1 MDNQNDRDIYVIPPN
16 FVDTGTF
23 FGGMFKA
30 RNVIEAGILAGGTG
44 IPVFLFLPAGLT
56 VRVIVLCLTSLPL
69 ALLALIGI
77 SGESLTSFLAIFL
90 KYLRNR
96 RVVGGDGEEAQGQK
110 GKPRRAK
117 SQRAGDKASGRDK
130 RTAAE
135 AEGNA
140 QEACIAGDKSSA
152 GKGTRGG
159 MRTEDAWGTQ
169 QPGGIAVPQGL
180 KNPDGDW
187 QADGRGGQ
195 QKDERDSLQRS
206 QREPS
211 RAGNYQEMC
220 VETHPERRE
229 DVSRKHT
236 SSRNDSKDSMDRKN
250 NKGRKDSKGSIGGI
264 SGWRRTGEEDFP
276 EEFDQVK
283 GYEIRQKLR
292 PSQGRRS
299 RDEWDEKPR
308 RMRNDGTESLEDK
321 GQDRRRQG
329 GNVEKRDRQEKTSR
343 QVKTNRQEKTN
354 GQGAD
359 RQGKSSRLA
368 EAEQCHIGRHGRC
381 KKDAGRMQENLNAG
395 SQKQDR
401 AKHRS
406 SAKAKHQPQAFW
418 NPVAE
423 FLPISKVE
431 NGMIYTK
438 DHRYVKVV
446 EVVPI
451 NFLLRSAREQRGIIY
466 SFVSYLKISPVKLQ
480 FKVLTRRADIG
491 RHISTVRK
499 EMAQETNGQCRLMQE
514 DYLQFVQQISS
525 REAVT
530 RRFFLIFEYEPWDA
544 RRGDEEAEAISQLQ
558 GAVRTASNY
567 LRQCGN
573 EVIVPDNEDEFT
585 VDVLYNL
592 LCRNESAV
600 KPLTR
605 KVQEVAAEYRSFI
618 GEDFYRKGTGNG
630 LYQKAVR
637 DGMENNFGQGDAED
651 SFQHGNSIPAVDFFA
666 PKSIDFTHGH
676 HICIDGLYYAY
687 LMVPSDGYRSQV
699 PAGWLSLMVNA
710 GDGIDLDM
718 FLSRQPKELIIQKV
732 GQQLRINRSRIKDA
746 SDTNTDFDDIDSAI
760 RSGYF
765 LKEGLANNEDFYYMN
780 LLITVTASTV
790 DDLEW
795 KVNEMK
801 KLLLSQDMRAS
812 ACHFREEQAFLSTLP
827 LVSVE
832 KKLYGRSRR
841 NLLTGGAAGCYPFTS
856 YEMCDDNGILLGV
869 NKYNSS
875 LIIVDIFNSAVYKNA
890 NMAILGTSGAGKTF
904 TMQLMALRMRRKGIP
919 IFIIAPLKGHE
930 FHRACANV
938 GGEFIQVSPA
948 SPHCINVMEIR
959 QVDRS
964 VSALLDGP
972 GITLSELAGKIQR
985 LHIFF
990 SLLIPDMTHEER
1002 QLLDEAMIHTY
1013 NAKGITHDNGS
1024 LADPDC
1030 PGRYREMPVL
1040 GDLYRVLKGSPD
1052 TQRLANILNRLVN
1065 GSASTFNQQTNVSLQ
1080 NKYTVLDISSLTGDL
1095 LTVGM
1100 FVALDFVWDRAKE
1113 DRTEEKTIFIDEC
1126 WQLLSGA
1133 GATGTRLAGD
1143 FVLEIFKTIRGYGGS
1158 AVCASQ
1164 DLNDFFNLDGGR
1176 FGKGIINNSKT
1187 KIILNLEDEE
1197 AVRVQDAL
1205 HLSDAEVMEIT
1216 HFERGNGL
1224 ISTNSNNIM
1233 VEFKA
1238 SPLEKELITTDR
1250 RELKELVERMRQG
1263 DGAGLE

>member
-1 MDNQNDRDIYVIPPN
+1 MDNQNDRDTYIIPPN

-30 RNVIEAGILAGGTG
+30 RNVIEAGILAAGTG
-44 IPVFLFLPAGLT
+44 IPVFLLLPAGLT
-56 VRVIVLCLTSLPL
+56 TRIIVLCLTSLPL
-69 ALLALIGI
+69 ALAALIGI
-77 SGESLTSFLAIFL
+77 SGESLSSFLLIFL
-90 KYLRNR
+90 KYMRNR
-96 RVVGGDGEEAQGQK
+96 RVIGRNGQGDTQK
-110 GKPRRAK
+110 AVEKGRRK
-117 SQRAGDKASGRDK
+117 QKTESGRASKEPHKSPQSDRNNAGHEKLQAVRQNNDDMTRQRGNTEQGNSRSRDK
-130 RTAAE
+130 
-135 AEGNA
+135 
-140 QEACIAGDKSSA
+140 KSS
-152 GKGTRGG
+152 
-159 MRTEDAWGTQ
+159 
-169 QPGGIAVPQGL
+169 L
-180 KNPDGDW
+180 
-187 QADGRGGQ
+187 
-195 QKDERDSLQRS
+195 
-206 QREPS
+206 
-211 RAGNYQEMC
+211 
-220 VETHPERRE
+220 
-229 DVSRKHT
+229 
-236 SSRNDSKDSMDRKN
+236 
-250 NKGRKDSKGSIGGI
+250 GGI
-264 SGWRRTGEEDFP
+264 SGWKRTGEDDFP
-276 EEFDQVK
+276 AEFDQIK

-292 PSQGRRS
+292 PMQSRTERS
-299 RDEWDEKPR
+299 
-308 RMRNDGTESLEDK
+308 S
-321 GQDRRRQG
+321 QDRKPDKRLTEE
-329 GNVEKRDRQEKTSR
+329 GNAT
-343 QVKTNRQEKTN
+343 
-354 GQGAD
+354 A
-359 RQGKSSRLA
+359 L
-368 EAEQCHIGRHGRC
+368 
-381 KKDAGRMQENLNAG
+381 
-395 SQKQDR
+395 
-401 AKHRS
+401 RS
-406 SAKAKHQPQAFW
+406 SAKAAGTHGRQVPKPDRLPYGKPENRNLRNEKQKNSSRHAQDSHQKNGNAQNRSAAHPKAAPRNPKIPHAQPHYI

-423 FLPISKVE
+423 YLPISRIQ
-431 NGMIYTK
+431 NGIIYTK
-438 DHRYVKVV
+438 DHRYVKVA
-446 EVVPI
+446 EVIPI
-451 NFLLRSAREQRGIIY
+451 NFLLRSAREQRSIIY

-491 RHISTVRK
+491 RHVDTVRR
-499 EMAQETNGQCRLMQE
+499 EMARETNKQCLLMQE
-514 DYLQFVQQISS
+514 DYLEFVQQISS

-530 RRFFLIFEYEPWDA
+530 RRFFLIFEYEPWDT
-544 RRGDEEAEAISQLQ
+544 RRGDEEAEAVTSLQ
-558 GAVRTASNY
+558 GAVHTASNY

-573 EVIVPDNEDEFT
+573 EVVLPDNEDEFT
-585 VDVLYNL
+585 ADVLYNL
-592 LCRNESAV
+592 LCRRESAV
-600 KPLTR
+600 KPLSQ
-605 KVQEVAAEYRSFI
+605 KVQEV
-618 GEDFYRKGTGNG
+618 
-630 LYQKAVR
+630 L
-637 DGMENNFGQGDAED
+637 GQYPPLTAQSGGDE
-651 SFQHGNSIPAVDFFA
+651 IPATEFVA
-666 PKSIDFTHGH
+666 PGYIDFTHGRY
-676 HICIDGLYYAY
+676 ICIDGLYYAY
-687 LMVPSDGYRSQV
+687 LMVPSDGYKSQV

-718 FLSRQPKELIIQKV
+718 FLSRQSKEQVIQKV
-732 GQQLRINRSRIKDA
+732 GRQLRINRSRIKDA

-765 LKEGLANNEDFYYMN
+765 LKEGLANNEDFYFMN
-780 LLITVTASTV
+780 LLVTVTASSV

-801 KLLLSQDMRAS
+801 KLLLSQDMRVS
-812 ACHFREEQAFLSTLP
+812 TCHFREEQAFLSALP
-827 LVSVE
+827 LVSME
-832 KKLYGRSRR
+832 KKLYERSRR

-964 VSALLDGP
+964 VSELLDGP
-972 GITLSELAGKIQR
+972 EIRLSELAEKIQR

-1002 QLLDEAMIHTY
+1002 QLLDEALIHTY
-1013 NAKGITHDNGS
+1013 NSKGITHDNES
-1024 LADPDC
+1024 LKAPGH

-1040 GDLYRVLKGSPD
+1040 GDLYQILKDSPA
-1052 TQRLANILNRLVN
+1052 TLRMANILNRLVN

-1113 DRTEEKTIFIDEC
+1113 NRTEEKTIFIDEC

-1133 GATGTRLAGD
+1133 GETGTRLAGD

-1187 KIILNLEDEE
+1187 KIILNLEDDE
-1197 AVRVQDAL
+1197 AMRVQDAL

-1238 SPLEKELITTDR
+1238 SPLEKDLITTDR
-1250 RELKELVERMRQG
+1250 RELQELVERMRQQ
-1263 DGAGLE
+1263 DGAG